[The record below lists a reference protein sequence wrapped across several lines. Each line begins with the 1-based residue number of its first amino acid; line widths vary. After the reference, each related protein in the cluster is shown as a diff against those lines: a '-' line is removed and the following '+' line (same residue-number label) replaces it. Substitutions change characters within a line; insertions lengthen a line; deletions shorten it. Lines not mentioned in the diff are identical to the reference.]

1 MSCETLG
8 IRLSDDLDPD
18 VEAGVDG
25 AVRLVEGD
33 PEVVHAVTHELL
45 DHLGQG
51 GHRDRPLDMVQSVE
65 FINFTIDTYGMPPN
79 LLFVVSV

>member
-1 MSCETLG
+1 MKQFKELQKRNIYCETLG
-8 IRLSDDLDPD
+8 LRLSDDLDPD

-51 GHRDRPLDMVQSVE
+51 GHRDGPLDMSCSQ
-65 FINFTIDTYGMPPN
+65 
-79 LLFVVSV
+79 